1 MNNGNKKKMI
11 VLITGVV
18 VLALVLCIGAIC
30 WSVQHNAR
38 VKEARKACEVQVAQ
52 VTKANKSWNKLIK
65 NSLLVSF
72 AKEDSENGKLLNK
85 LMKLRIPETVVCN
98 ANSPEALGAQ
108 NAQAIAA
115 AQWYSDNAQRIRSI
129 TSIMIDKA
137 AGDESTQED
146 KKKEEES
153 QKQLQELTAP
163 VIRKAPRVQRRPRL
177 TIPNIPPDPV
187 ETAKKNAQRI
197 RSITSIM
204 IDKAAGDESTQ
215 EDKKK
220 EEESQKQLQELTAPV
235 IRKAPKVNRRPRLN
249 IPNIP
254 PDPVEKATRRAQE
267 EAAAKEANREAE
279 KKKKAAE
286 KNAAEK
292 RAAEKRAEELEQM
305 RKEIREAEK
314 KAEEDRKKK
323 EEEEKKKKEQQT
335 PPPVPSTPP
344 TPPAPPAG
352 SGSGSGTPGT
362 GNTGGTTGGSTTTP
376 QTQTPQTPA
385 SNPPAGS
392 GSGTGNTNGGNH

>member
-187 ETAKKNAQRI
+187 ETAKK
-197 RSITSIM
+197 
-204 IDKAAGDESTQ
+204 KAQ
-215 EDKKK
+215 ED
-220 EEESQKQLQELTAPV
+220 
-235 IRKAPKVNRRPRLN
+235 
-249 IPNIP
+249 
-254 PDPVEKATRRAQE
+254 
-267 EAAAKEANREAE
+267 AAAKEAIREAE
-279 KKKKAAE
+279 KKKAEAA
-286 KNAAEK
+286 KKAAEK
-292 RAAEKRAEELEQM
+292 RAAEKRKEELEQM

-314 KAEEDRKKK
+314 KAAEKKAEEEKKKK
-323 EEEEKKKKEQQT
+323 EEEEKKKKLET
-335 PPPVPSTPP
+335 PPPTPHTPP
-344 TPPAPPAG
+344 TPPAPPTPNPQVPTPGATG
-352 SGSGSGTPGT
+352 NSGGGGNTSGST
-362 GNTGGTTGGSTTTP
+362 TGGTVSGANGGGTGTTP
-376 QTQTPQTPA
+376 
-385 SNPPAGS
+385 PPAN
-392 GSGTGNTNGGNH
+392 GNENK

>member
-18 VLALVLCIGAIC
+18 VLALVICIGAIC
-30 WSVQHNAR
+30 WNAQHSAR

-108 NAQAIAA
+108 NAQAVAA

-153 QKQLQELTAP
+153 QKQLQKLTDP
-163 VIRKAPRVQRRPRL
+163 VIRKAPR
-177 TIPNIPPDPV
+177 
-187 ETAKKNAQRI
+187 
-197 RSITSIM
+197 
-204 IDKAAGDESTQ
+204 
-215 EDKKK
+215 
-220 EEESQKQLQELTAPV
+220 
-235 IRKAPKVNRRPRLN
+235 VNRRPRLN

-254 PDPVEKATRRAQE
+254 PDPVETAKRKAQE
-267 EAAAKEANREAE
+267 EAIKEAE
-279 KKKKAAE
+279 KKA
-286 KNAAEK
+286 
-292 RAAEKRAEELEQM
+292 
-305 RKEIREAEK
+305 AEK

-323 EEEEKKKKEQQT
+323 EEEEKKKQTT
-335 PPPVPSTPP
+335 PPTP
-344 TPPAPPAG
+344 TPPAPG
-352 SGSGSGTPGT
+352 SGGS
-362 GNTGGTTGGSTTTP
+362 TGGTQNPPVTPGDSTGGNVTTP
-376 QTQTPQTPA
+376 
-385 SNPPAGS
+385 PPATTG
-392 GSGTGNTNGGNH
+392 GTNAN

>member
-1 MNNGNKKKMI
+1 MLENISKVMNNGNKKKMI

-187 ETAKKNAQRI
+187 ETAKK
-197 RSITSIM
+197 
-204 IDKAAGDESTQ
+204 KAQ
-215 EDKKK
+215 ED
-220 EEESQKQLQELTAPV
+220 
-235 IRKAPKVNRRPRLN
+235 
-249 IPNIP
+249 
-254 PDPVEKATRRAQE
+254 
-267 EAAAKEANREAE
+267 AAAKEAIREAE
-279 KKKKAAE
+279 KKKAEAA
-286 KNAAEK
+286 KKAAEK
-292 RAAEKRAEELEQM
+292 RAAEKRKEELEQM

-314 KAEEDRKKK
+314 KAAEKKAEEEKKKK
-323 EEEEKKKKEQQT
+323 EEEEKKKKLET
-335 PPPVPSTPP
+335 PPPTRPTTP
-344 TPPAPPAG
+344 TPPA
-352 SGSGSGTPGT
+352 SGSGSTGT
-362 GNTGGTTGGSTTTP
+362 GNTP
-376 QTQTPQTPA
+376 PPA
-385 SNPPAGS
+385 SGS
-392 GSGTGNTNGGNH
+392 GSTSGGTGSGSTGTGNTPPPASGSGSTSSGSTSSGSTSGGSTSGGSN

>member
-1 MNNGNKKKMI
+1 MLENISKVMNNGNKKKMI

-187 ETAKKNAQRI
+187 ETAKK
-197 RSITSIM
+197 
-204 IDKAAGDESTQ
+204 KAQ
-215 EDKKK
+215 ED
-220 EEESQKQLQELTAPV
+220 
-235 IRKAPKVNRRPRLN
+235 
-249 IPNIP
+249 
-254 PDPVEKATRRAQE
+254 
-267 EAAAKEANREAE
+267 AAAKEAIREAE
-279 KKKKAAE
+279 KKKAEAA
-286 KNAAEK
+286 KKAAEK
-292 RAAEKRAEELEQM
+292 RAAEKRKEELEQM

-314 KAEEDRKKK
+314 KAAEKKAEEEKKKK
-323 EEEEKKKKEQQT
+323 EEEEKKKKLET
-335 PPPVPSTPP
+335 PPPTRPTTP
-344 TPPAPPAG
+344 TPPASGTGSTGTGNTPPPA
-352 SGSGSGTPGT
+352 SGSGSTSGGT
-362 GNTGGTTGGSTTTP
+362 GSGSTGIGNTPPPASGSGSTSGGSTSGGSTSGGSTSGG
-376 QTQTPQTPA
+376 
-385 SNPPAGS
+385 SN
-392 GSGTGNTNGGNH
+392 

>member
-187 ETAKKNAQRI
+187 ETAKK
-197 RSITSIM
+197 
-204 IDKAAGDESTQ
+204 KAQ
-215 EDKKK
+215 ED
-220 EEESQKQLQELTAPV
+220 
-235 IRKAPKVNRRPRLN
+235 
-249 IPNIP
+249 
-254 PDPVEKATRRAQE
+254 
-267 EAAAKEANREAE
+267 AAAKEAIREAE
-279 KKKKAAE
+279 KKKAEAA
-286 KNAAEK
+286 KKAAEK
-292 RAAEKRAEELEQM
+292 RAAEKRKEELEQM

-314 KAEEDRKKK
+314 KAAEKKEEEEKKKK
-323 EEEEKKKKEQQT
+323 EEEEKKKKQET
-335 PPPVPSTPP
+335 PPPTPHTPP
-344 TPPAPPAG
+344 TPPAPPTPNPQVPTPGATG
-352 SGSGSGTPGT
+352 NSGGGGNTSGST
-362 GNTGGTTGGSTTTP
+362 TGGTVSGANGGGTGTTP
-376 QTQTPQTPA
+376 
-385 SNPPAGS
+385 PPAN
-392 GSGTGNTNGGNH
+392 GNENK

>member
-11 VLITGVV
+11 VLITGFV

-38 VKEARKACEVQVAQ
+38 VKEARKTCEVQVAQ

-108 NAQAIAA
+108 NAQAVAA

-153 QKQLQELTAP
+153 QKQLQKLTDSI
-163 VIRKAPRVQRRPRL
+163 IRKAPRVQRRPRL

-187 ETAKKNAQRI
+187 ETAKK
-197 RSITSIM
+197 
-204 IDKAAGDESTQ
+204 K
-215 EDKKK
+215 
-220 EEESQKQLQELTAPV
+220 
-235 IRKAPKVNRRPRLN
+235 
-249 IPNIP
+249 
-254 PDPVEKATRRAQE
+254 AQE
-267 EAAAKEANREAE
+267 EDAAKEAIREAE
-279 KKKKAAE
+279 KKKAAAE
-286 KNAAEK
+286 KNP
-292 RAAEKRAEELEQM
+292 AEKRAEELEQT

-314 KAEEDRKKK
+314 KAAEKRAEEDRKKK
-323 EEEEKKKKEQQT
+323 EEEEKKKKQQN
-335 PPPVPSTPP
+335 PP
-344 TPPAPPAG
+344 TTDPPK
-352 SGSGSGTPGT
+352 
-362 GNTGGTTGGSTTTP
+362 
-376 QTQTPQTPA
+376 
-385 SNPPAGS
+385 
-392 GSGTGNTNGGNH
+392 

>member
-1 MNNGNKKKMI
+1 MLENISKVMNNGNKKKMI

-18 VLALVLCIGAIC
+18 VLALVLCIGAIY

-153 QKQLQELTAP
+153 QKQLQKLTAP

-187 ETAKKNAQRI
+187 ETAKK
-197 RSITSIM
+197 
-204 IDKAAGDESTQ
+204 KAQ
-215 EDKKK
+215 ED
-220 EEESQKQLQELTAPV
+220 
-235 IRKAPKVNRRPRLN
+235 
-249 IPNIP
+249 
-254 PDPVEKATRRAQE
+254 
-267 EAAAKEANREAE
+267 AAAKEAIREAE

-286 KNAAEK
+286 KKAAEK
-292 RAAEKRAEELEQM
+292 RAAEL
-305 RKEIREAEK
+305 
-314 KAEEDRKKK
+314 
-323 EEEEKKKKEQQT
+323 
-335 PPPVPSTPP
+335 
-344 TPPAPPAG
+344 
-352 SGSGSGTPGT
+352 
-362 GNTGGTTGGSTTTP
+362 
-376 QTQTPQTPA
+376 
-385 SNPPAGS
+385 
-392 GSGTGNTNGGNH
+392 

>member
-18 VLALVLCIGAIC
+18 VLALVLCIGAIY

-153 QKQLQELTAP
+153 QKQLQKLTAP

-187 ETAKKNAQRI
+187 ETAKKKSSRRCCCK
-197 RSITSIM
+197 RS
-204 IDKAAGDESTQ
+204 
-215 EDKKK
+215 
-220 EEESQKQLQELTAPV
+220 
-235 IRKAPKVNRRPRLN
+235 N
-249 IPNIP
+249 
-254 PDPVEKATRRAQE
+254 
-267 EAAAKEANREAE
+267 
-279 KKKKAAE
+279 
-286 KNAAEK
+286 
-292 RAAEKRAEELEQM
+292 
-305 RKEIREAEK
+305 
-314 KAEEDRKKK
+314 
-323 EEEEKKKKEQQT
+323 
-335 PPPVPSTPP
+335 
-344 TPPAPPAG
+344 
-352 SGSGSGTPGT
+352 
-362 GNTGGTTGGSTTTP
+362 
-376 QTQTPQTPA
+376 
-385 SNPPAGS
+385 
-392 GSGTGNTNGGNH
+392 

>member
-1 MNNGNKKKMI
+1 MLENISKVMNNGNKKKMI

-30 WSVQHNAR
+30 WNVQHSAR

-187 ETAKKNAQRI
+187 ETAKK
-197 RSITSIM
+197 
-204 IDKAAGDESTQ
+204 KAQ
-215 EDKKK
+215 ED
-220 EEESQKQLQELTAPV
+220 
-235 IRKAPKVNRRPRLN
+235 
-249 IPNIP
+249 
-254 PDPVEKATRRAQE
+254 
-267 EAAAKEANREAE
+267 AAAKEAIREAE
-279 KKKKAAE
+279 KKKAEAA
-286 KNAAEK
+286 KKAAEK
-292 RAAEKRAEELEQM
+292 RAAEKRKEELEQM

-314 KAEEDRKKK
+314 KAAEKKAEEEKKKK
-323 EEEEKKKKEQQT
+323 EEEEKKKKLET
-335 PPPVPSTPP
+335 PPPTRPTTP
-344 TPPAPPAG
+344 TPPASGTGSTGTGNTPPPA
-352 SGSGSGTPGT
+352 SGSGSTSGGTGSGSTGT
-362 GNTGGTTGGSTTTP
+362 GNTP
-376 QTQTPQTPA
+376 PPA
-385 SNPPAGS
+385 SGS
-392 GSGTGNTNGGNH
+392 GSTGSGSTSGGSN

>member
-1 MNNGNKKKMI
+1 MLENISKVMNNGNKKKMI

-187 ETAKKNAQRI
+187 ETAKK
-197 RSITSIM
+197 
-204 IDKAAGDESTQ
+204 KAQ
-215 EDKKK
+215 ED
-220 EEESQKQLQELTAPV
+220 
-235 IRKAPKVNRRPRLN
+235 
-249 IPNIP
+249 
-254 PDPVEKATRRAQE
+254 
-267 EAAAKEANREAE
+267 AAAKEAIREAE
-279 KKKKAAE
+279 KKKAEAE
-286 KNAAEK
+286 KKAAEK
-292 RAAEKRAEELEQM
+292 RAAEKRKEELEQM

-314 KAEEDRKKK
+314 KAAEKKAEEEKKKK
-323 EEEEKKKKEQQT
+323 EEEEKKKKQET
-335 PPPVPSTPP
+335 PPPTPHTPP
-344 TPPAPPAG
+344 TPPAPPTPNPQVPTPGATG
-352 SGSGSGTPGT
+352 NSGGGGNTSGST
-362 GNTGGTTGGSTTTP
+362 TGGTVSGANGGGTGTTP
-376 QTQTPQTPA
+376 
-385 SNPPAGS
+385 PPAN
-392 GSGTGNTNGGNH
+392 GNENK

>member
-30 WSVQHNAR
+30 WNVQHSAR

-163 VIRKAPRVQRRPRL
+163 VIRKAP
-177 TIPNIPPDPV
+177 
-187 ETAKKNAQRI
+187 
-197 RSITSIM
+197 
-204 IDKAAGDESTQ
+204 
-215 EDKKK
+215 
-220 EEESQKQLQELTAPV
+220 
-235 IRKAPKVNRRPRLN
+235 KVNRRPRLN

-314 KAEEDRKKK
+314 KAAEKKAEEDRKKK

-344 TPPAPPAG
+344 TPPTPPAG

-376 QTQTPQTPA
+376 QPQTPQTPA

-392 GSGTGNTNGGNH
+392 GGGTGNTNGGNH

>member
-1 MNNGNKKKMI
+1 MLENISKVMNNGNKKKMI

-18 VLALVLCIGAIC
+18 VLALVLCIGAIY

-153 QKQLQELTAP
+153 QKQLQKLTAP

-187 ETAKKNAQRI
+187 ETAKK
-197 RSITSIM
+197 
-204 IDKAAGDESTQ
+204 KAQ
-215 EDKKK
+215 ED
-220 EEESQKQLQELTAPV
+220 
-235 IRKAPKVNRRPRLN
+235 
-249 IPNIP
+249 
-254 PDPVEKATRRAQE
+254 
-267 EAAAKEANREAE
+267 AAAKEAIREAE

-286 KNAAEK
+286 KKAAEK
-292 RAAEKRAEELEQM
+292 RAAELEKM
-305 RKEIREAEK
+305 RKEIREQLKKEEEKRAAEK
-314 KAEEDRKKK
+314 KAEEEKKRK
-323 EEEEKKKKEQQT
+323 EEEEKKKKQEV
-335 PPPVPSTPP
+335 PPPTPHTTP
-344 TPPAPPAG
+344 TPPAPPAGG

-362 GNTGGTTGGSTTTP
+362 VNTGGATGGSTTTP
-376 QTQTPQTPA
+376 QPSTPQTPA
-385 SNPPAGS
+385 LNPPAGN
-392 GSGTGNTNGGNH
+392 GGGTGNTNNGGNH

>member
-1 MNNGNKKKMI
+1 MLENISKVMNNGNKKKMI

-38 VKEARKACEVQVAQ
+38 VKEARKACEVQVVQ

-187 ETAKKNAQRI
+187 ETAKK
-197 RSITSIM
+197 
-204 IDKAAGDESTQ
+204 KAQ
-215 EDKKK
+215 ED
-220 EEESQKQLQELTAPV
+220 
-235 IRKAPKVNRRPRLN
+235 
-249 IPNIP
+249 
-254 PDPVEKATRRAQE
+254 
-267 EAAAKEANREAE
+267 AAAKEAIREAE
-279 KKKKAAE
+279 KKKAEAA
-286 KNAAEK
+286 KKAAEK
-292 RAAEKRAEELEQM
+292 RAAEKRKEELEQM

-314 KAEEDRKKK
+314 KAEEEKKKK

-335 PPPVPSTPP
+335 PPPVPSTPQ
-344 TPPAPPAG
+344 TPSAPSAG
-352 SGSGSGTPGT
+352 GSGSGTPGT
-362 GNTGGTTGGSTTTP
+362 GNTGSTTGGSTTS
-376 QTQTPQTPA
+376 Q
-385 SNPPAGS
+385 
-392 GSGTGNTNGGNH
+392 SGTGSQSGNQNGTGTTTSTGNSGSTGNGNQNGGGANGAH

>member
-18 VLALVLCIGAIC
+18 VLALVICIGAIC
-30 WSVQHNAR
+30 WNAQHSAR

-108 NAQAIAA
+108 NAQAVAA

-153 QKQLQELTAP
+153 QKQLQKLTDP
-163 VIRKAPRVQRRPRL
+163 VIRKAPR
-177 TIPNIPPDPV
+177 
-187 ETAKKNAQRI
+187 
-197 RSITSIM
+197 
-204 IDKAAGDESTQ
+204 
-215 EDKKK
+215 
-220 EEESQKQLQELTAPV
+220 
-235 IRKAPKVNRRPRLN
+235 VNRRPRLN

-254 PDPVEKATRRAQE
+254 PDPVETAKRKAQE
-267 EAAAKEANREAE
+267 EAIKEAEKKEAE
-279 KKKKAAE
+279 KKKE
-286 KNAAEK
+286 
-292 RAAEKRAEELEQM
+292 EELRKQIEKELREQLK
-305 RKEIREAEK
+305 KEQEEKKAAEK

-323 EEEEKKKKEQQT
+323 EEEEKKKQT
-335 PPPVPSTPP
+335 TPP
-344 TPPAPPAG
+344 TPPPA
-352 SGSGSGTPGT
+352 T
-362 GNTGGTTGGSTTTP
+362 TGGTN
-376 QTQTPQTPA
+376 A
-385 SNPPAGS
+385 N
-392 GSGTGNTNGGNH
+392 

>member
-115 AQWYSDNAQRIRSI
+115 QWYSDNAQRIRSI

-187 ETAKKNAQRI
+187 ETAKK
-197 RSITSIM
+197 
-204 IDKAAGDESTQ
+204 KAQ
-215 EDKKK
+215 ED
-220 EEESQKQLQELTAPV
+220 
-235 IRKAPKVNRRPRLN
+235 
-249 IPNIP
+249 
-254 PDPVEKATRRAQE
+254 
-267 EAAAKEANREAE
+267 AAAKEAIREAE
-279 KKKKAAE
+279 KKKAEAA
-286 KNAAEK
+286 KKAAEK
-292 RAAEKRAEELEQM
+292 RAAEKRKEELEQM

-314 KAEEDRKKK
+314 KAAEKKAEEEKKKK
-323 EEEEKKKKEQQT
+323 EEEEKKKKLET
-335 PPPVPSTPP
+335 PPPTRPTTP
-344 TPPAPPAG
+344 TPPA
-352 SGSGSGTPGT
+352 SGSGSTGT
-362 GNTGGTTGGSTTTP
+362 GNTPPPASGSGSTSGGSTSGG
-376 QTQTPQTPA
+376 
-385 SNPPAGS
+385 SN
-392 GSGTGNTNGGNH
+392 

>member
-1 MNNGNKKKMI
+1 MLENISKVMNNGNKKKMI

-18 VLALVLCIGAIC
+18 VLALVLCIGALC

-187 ETAKKNAQRI
+187 ETAKK
-197 RSITSIM
+197 
-204 IDKAAGDESTQ
+204 KAQ
-215 EDKKK
+215 ED
-220 EEESQKQLQELTAPV
+220 
-235 IRKAPKVNRRPRLN
+235 
-249 IPNIP
+249 
-254 PDPVEKATRRAQE
+254 
-267 EAAAKEANREAE
+267 AAAKEAIREAE
-279 KKKKAAE
+279 KKKAEAA
-286 KNAAEK
+286 KKAAEK
-292 RAAEKRAEELEQM
+292 RAAEKRKEELEQM

-314 KAEEDRKKK
+314 KAAEKKAEEEKKKK
-323 EEEEKKKKEQQT
+323 EEEEKKKKLET
-335 PPPVPSTPP
+335 PPPTRPTTP
-344 TPPAPPAG
+344 TPPASGTGSTGTGNTPPPA
-352 SGSGSGTPGT
+352 SGSGSTSGGTGSGSTGT
-362 GNTGGTTGGSTTTP
+362 GNTP
-376 QTQTPQTPA
+376 PPA
-385 SNPPAGS
+385 SGS
-392 GSGTGNTNGGNH
+392 GSTGSGSTSGGSN

>member
-18 VLALVLCIGAIC
+18 VLALVLCIGALC

-163 VIRKAPRVQRRPRL
+163 VIRKAP
-177 TIPNIPPDPV
+177 
-187 ETAKKNAQRI
+187 
-197 RSITSIM
+197 
-204 IDKAAGDESTQ
+204 
-215 EDKKK
+215 
-220 EEESQKQLQELTAPV
+220 
-235 IRKAPKVNRRPRLN
+235 KVNRRPRLN

-314 KAEEDRKKK
+314 KAAEKKAEEEKKKK
-323 EEEEKKKKEQQT
+323 EEEEKKKKLET
-335 PPPVPSTPP
+335 PPPTRPTTP
-344 TPPAPPAG
+344 TPPASGTGSTGTGNTPPPA
-352 SGSGSGTPGT
+352 SGSGST
-362 GNTGGTTGGSTTTP
+362 
-376 QTQTPQTPA
+376 
-385 SNPPAGS
+385 GS
-392 GSGTGNTNGGNH
+392 GSTSGGSN

>member
-1 MNNGNKKKMI
+1 MLENISKVMNNGNKKKMI

-18 VLALVLCIGAIC
+18 VLALVFCIGALC

-153 QKQLQELTAP
+153 QKQLQELTDSI
-163 VIRKAPRVQRRPRL
+163 IRKAPRVQRRPRL

-187 ETAKKNAQRI
+187 E
-197 RSITSIM
+197 
-204 IDKAAGDESTQ
+204 
-215 EDKKK
+215 
-220 EEESQKQLQELTAPV
+220 
-235 IRKAPKVNRRPRLN
+235 
-249 IPNIP
+249 
-254 PDPVEKATRRAQE
+254 KATRKAQE
-267 EAAAKEANREAE
+267 DAAAKEAIREAE
-279 KKKKAAE
+279 KKK
-286 KNAAEK
+286 NAAEK
-292 RAAEKRAEELEQM
+292 KAADKKAEELEQM
-305 RKEIREAEK
+305 RKEIREAER
-314 KAEEDRKKK
+314 KAAEKE
-323 EEEEKKKKEQQT
+323 EEEEKKKQQQQN
-335 PPPVPSTPP
+335 
-344 TPPAPPAG
+344 PPAPPTPNPQAP
-352 SGSGSGTPGT
+352 TPGAET
-362 GNTGGTTGGSTTTP
+362 GNPGGTTP
-376 QTQTPQTPA
+376 PP
-385 SNPPAGS
+385 SNPG
-392 GSGTGNTNGGNH
+392 GGTNGGNNVNTPPPTNDGGNK

>member
-187 ETAKKNAQRI
+187 ETAKK
-197 RSITSIM
+197 
-204 IDKAAGDESTQ
+204 KAQ
-215 EDKKK
+215 ED
-220 EEESQKQLQELTAPV
+220 
-235 IRKAPKVNRRPRLN
+235 
-249 IPNIP
+249 
-254 PDPVEKATRRAQE
+254 
-267 EAAAKEANREAE
+267 AAAKEAIREAE
-279 KKKKAAE
+279 KKKAEAA
-286 KNAAEK
+286 KKAAEK
-292 RAAEKRAEELEQM
+292 RAAEKRKEELEQM
-305 RKEIREAEK
+305 RKEIREAEKKAAEKKAEEEKKAAEKKAAEK

-323 EEEEKKKKEQQT
+323 EEEEKKKQQQQT
-335 PPPVPSTPP
+335 PPNPP
-344 TPPAPPAG
+344 TTNPP
-352 SGSGSGTPGT
+352 
-362 GNTGGTTGGSTTTP
+362 TTTP
-376 QTQTPQTPA
+376 GAETGNPSGTTPPP
-385 SNPPAGS
+385 SNPG
-392 GSGTGNTNGGNH
+392 GGTNGGNKVNTPPPTNVSGNK

>member
-1 MNNGNKKKMI
+1 MLENISKVMNNGNKKKMI
-11 VLITGVV
+11 VLITGFV
-18 VLALVLCIGAIC
+18 VLALVLCIGALC

-108 NAQAIAA
+108 NAQAVAA

-153 QKQLQELTAP
+153 QKQLQKLTDSI
-163 VIRKAPRVQRRPRL
+163 IRKAPRVQRRPRL

-187 ETAKKNAQRI
+187 ETAKK
-197 RSITSIM
+197 
-204 IDKAAGDESTQ
+204 K
-215 EDKKK
+215 
-220 EEESQKQLQELTAPV
+220 
-235 IRKAPKVNRRPRLN
+235 
-249 IPNIP
+249 
-254 PDPVEKATRRAQE
+254 AQE
-267 EAAAKEANREAE
+267 EYAAKEAIREAE
-279 KKKKAAE
+279 KKKAAAE
-286 KNAAEK
+286 KNPAEK
-292 RAAEKRAEELEQM
+292 NPAEKRAEELEQM

-323 EEEEKKKKEQQT
+323 EEEEEEKKQPQNPNPQVPTPEAATGNPDGTT
-335 PPPVPSTPP
+335 PPPTNDK
-344 TPPAPPAG
+344 
-352 SGSGSGTPGT
+352 
-362 GNTGGTTGGSTTTP
+362 GNK
-376 QTQTPQTPA
+376 
-385 SNPPAGS
+385 
-392 GSGTGNTNGGNH
+392 

>member
-1 MNNGNKKKMI
+1 MLENISKVMNNGNKKKMI

-18 VLALVLCIGAIC
+18 VLALVLCIGAIY

-153 QKQLQELTAP
+153 QKQLQKLTAP

-187 ETAKKNAQRI
+187 ETAKK
-197 RSITSIM
+197 
-204 IDKAAGDESTQ
+204 KAQ
-215 EDKKK
+215 ED
-220 EEESQKQLQELTAPV
+220 
-235 IRKAPKVNRRPRLN
+235 
-249 IPNIP
+249 
-254 PDPVEKATRRAQE
+254 
-267 EAAAKEANREAE
+267 AAAKEAIREAE
-279 KKKKAAE
+279 KKKAEAA
-286 KNAAEK
+286 KKAAEK
-292 RAAEKRAEELEQM
+292 RAAEKRKEELEQM

-314 KAEEDRKKK
+314 KAAEKKAEEEKKKK
-323 EEEEKKKKEQQT
+323 EEEEKKKKLET
-335 PPPVPSTPP
+335 PPPTRPTTP
-344 TPPAPPAG
+344 TPPASGTGSTGTGNTPPPA
-352 SGSGSGTPGT
+352 SGSGSTSGGTGSGSTGT
-362 GNTGGTTGGSTTTP
+362 GNTP
-376 QTQTPQTPA
+376 PPA
-385 SNPPAGS
+385 SGS
-392 GSGTGNTNGGNH
+392 GSTGSGSTSGGSN

>member
-18 VLALVLCIGAIC
+18 VLALVLCIGAIY

-153 QKQLQELTAP
+153 QKQLQKLTAP

-187 ETAKKNAQRI
+187 ETAKK
-197 RSITSIM
+197 
-204 IDKAAGDESTQ
+204 KAQ
-215 EDKKK
+215 ED
-220 EEESQKQLQELTAPV
+220 
-235 IRKAPKVNRRPRLN
+235 
-249 IPNIP
+249 
-254 PDPVEKATRRAQE
+254 
-267 EAAAKEANREAE
+267 AAAKEAIREAE

-286 KNAAEK
+286 KKAAEK
-292 RAAEKRAEELEQM
+292 RAAELEKM
-305 RKEIREAEK
+305 RKEIREQLKKEEEKRAAEK
-314 KAEEDRKKK
+314 KAEEEKRKK
-323 EEEEKKKKEQQT
+323 EEEEKKKKQEV
-335 PPPVPSTPP
+335 PPPTPHTTP
-344 TPPAPPAG
+344 TPPAPPAD
-352 SGSGSGTPGT
+352 GSGSGTSGT
-362 GNTGGTTGGSTTTP
+362 GNTGSTTGGSTTS
-376 QTQTPQTPA
+376 Q
-385 SNPPAGS
+385 
-392 GSGTGNTNGGNH
+392 SGTGSQSGNQNGTGTTTSTGNSGSTGNGNQNGGGANGAH

>member
-1 MNNGNKKKMI
+1 MLENISKVMNNGNKKKMI

-18 VLALVLCIGAIC
+18 VLALVLCIGALC

-187 ETAKKNAQRI
+187 ETAKK
-197 RSITSIM
+197 
-204 IDKAAGDESTQ
+204 KAQ
-215 EDKKK
+215 ED
-220 EEESQKQLQELTAPV
+220 
-235 IRKAPKVNRRPRLN
+235 
-249 IPNIP
+249 
-254 PDPVEKATRRAQE
+254 
-267 EAAAKEANREAE
+267 AAAKEAIREAE
-279 KKKKAAE
+279 KKKAEAA
-286 KNAAEK
+286 KKAAEK
-292 RAAEKRAEELEQM
+292 RAAEK
-305 RKEIREAEK
+305 
-314 KAEEDRKKK
+314 KAEEEKKKK

-335 PPPVPSTPP
+335 PPPVPSTPQ
-344 TPPAPPAG
+344 TPSAPSAGG

-362 GNTGGTTGGSTTTP
+362 VNTGGATGGSTTTP
-376 QTQTPQTPA
+376 QPSTPQTPA
-385 SNPPAGS
+385 LNPPAGN
-392 GSGTGNTNGGNH
+392 GGGTGNTNNGGNH

>member
-187 ETAKKNAQRI
+187 ETAKK
-197 RSITSIM
+197 
-204 IDKAAGDESTQ
+204 KAQ
-215 EDKKK
+215 ED
-220 EEESQKQLQELTAPV
+220 
-235 IRKAPKVNRRPRLN
+235 
-249 IPNIP
+249 
-254 PDPVEKATRRAQE
+254 
-267 EAAAKEANREAE
+267 AAAKEAIREAE
-279 KKKKAAE
+279 KKKAEAA
-286 KNAAEK
+286 KKAAEK
-292 RAAEKRAEELEQM
+292 RAAEKRKEELEQM

-314 KAEEDRKKK
+314 KAAEKKAEEEKKKK
-323 EEEEKKKKEQQT
+323 EEEEKKKKQET
-335 PPPVPSTPP
+335 PPPTPHTTP
-344 TPPAPPAG
+344 TPPAPPTPNPQVPTPGATG
-352 SGSGSGTPGT
+352 NSGGGGNTSGST
-362 GNTGGTTGGSTTTP
+362 TGGTVSGANGGGTGTTP
-376 QTQTPQTPA
+376 
-385 SNPPAGS
+385 PPAN
-392 GSGTGNTNGGNH
+392 GNENK

>member
-1 MNNGNKKKMI
+1 MLENISKVMNNGNKKKMI

-153 QKQLQELTAP
+153 QKQLQKLTAP

-187 ETAKKNAQRI
+187 ETAKK
-197 RSITSIM
+197 
-204 IDKAAGDESTQ
+204 KAQ
-215 EDKKK
+215 ED
-220 EEESQKQLQELTAPV
+220 
-235 IRKAPKVNRRPRLN
+235 
-249 IPNIP
+249 
-254 PDPVEKATRRAQE
+254 
-267 EAAAKEANREAE
+267 AAAKEAIREAE
-279 KKKKAAE
+279 KKKK
-286 KNAAEK
+286 AAEK
-292 RAAEKRAEELEQM
+292 RAAEKRAEELEKM

-314 KAEEDRKKK
+314 KAAEKKA
-323 EEEEKKKKEQQT
+323 EEEKKKKEEEE
-335 PPPVPSTPP
+335 
-344 TPPAPPAG
+344 
-352 SGSGSGTPGT
+352 
-362 GNTGGTTGGSTTTP
+362 
-376 QTQTPQTPA
+376 
-385 SNPPAGS
+385 
-392 GSGTGNTNGGNH
+392 

>member
-1 MNNGNKKKMI
+1 MLENISKVMNNGNKKKMI

-18 VLALVLCIGAIC
+18 VLALVLCIGAIF

-153 QKQLQELTAP
+153 QKQLQKLTAP

-187 ETAKKNAQRI
+187 ETAKK
-197 RSITSIM
+197 
-204 IDKAAGDESTQ
+204 KAQ
-215 EDKKK
+215 ED
-220 EEESQKQLQELTAPV
+220 
-235 IRKAPKVNRRPRLN
+235 
-249 IPNIP
+249 
-254 PDPVEKATRRAQE
+254 
-267 EAAAKEANREAE
+267 AAAKEAIREAE
-279 KKKKAAE
+279 KKKAEAA
-286 KNAAEK
+286 KKAAEK
-292 RAAEKRAEELEQM
+292 RAAEKRKEELEQM
-305 RKEIREAEK
+305 RKEIREAEKKAAEKKAEEEKKAAEK

-323 EEEEKKKKEQQT
+323 EEEEKKKQQQQT
-335 PPPVPSTPP
+335 PPNPP
-344 TPPAPPAG
+344 TTNPP
-352 SGSGSGTPGT
+352 
-362 GNTGGTTGGSTTTP
+362 TTTP
-376 QTQTPQTPA
+376 GAETGNPSGTTPPP
-385 SNPPAGS
+385 SNPG
-392 GSGTGNTNGGNH
+392 GGTNGGNKVNTPPPTNVSGNK

>member
-187 ETAKKNAQRI
+187 ETAKK
-197 RSITSIM
+197 
-204 IDKAAGDESTQ
+204 KAQ
-215 EDKKK
+215 ED
-220 EEESQKQLQELTAPV
+220 
-235 IRKAPKVNRRPRLN
+235 
-249 IPNIP
+249 
-254 PDPVEKATRRAQE
+254 
-267 EAAAKEANREAE
+267 AAAKEAIREAE
-279 KKKKAAE
+279 KKKAEAA
-286 KNAAEK
+286 KKAAEK
-292 RAAEKRAEELEQM
+292 RAAEKRKEELEQM

-314 KAEEDRKKK
+314 KAAEKKAEEEKKKK
-323 EEEEKKKKEQQT
+323 EEEEKKKKLET
-335 PPPVPSTPP
+335 PPPTRPTTP
-344 TPPAPPAG
+344 TPPA
-352 SGSGSGTPGT
+352 SGSGSTGT
-362 GNTGGTTGGSTTTP
+362 GNTPPPASGSGSTSSGSTSGGSTSGG
-376 QTQTPQTPA
+376 
-385 SNPPAGS
+385 SN
-392 GSGTGNTNGGNH
+392 

>member
-153 QKQLQELTAP
+153 QKQLQKLTAP

-187 ETAKKNAQRI
+187 ETAKK
-197 RSITSIM
+197 
-204 IDKAAGDESTQ
+204 KAQ
-215 EDKKK
+215 ED
-220 EEESQKQLQELTAPV
+220 
-235 IRKAPKVNRRPRLN
+235 
-249 IPNIP
+249 
-254 PDPVEKATRRAQE
+254 
-267 EAAAKEANREAE
+267 AAAKEAIREAE
-279 KKKKAAE
+279 KKKAEAA
-286 KNAAEK
+286 KKAAEK
-292 RAAEKRAEELEQM
+292 RAAELEKM
-305 RKEIREAEK
+305 RKEIREQLKKEEEKRAAEKKAEEEKKAAEK

-323 EEEEKKKKEQQT
+323 EEEEKKKQQQQT
-335 PPPVPSTPP
+335 PPNPP
-344 TPPAPPAG
+344 TTNPP
-352 SGSGSGTPGT
+352 
-362 GNTGGTTGGSTTTP
+362 TTTP
-376 QTQTPQTPA
+376 GAETGNPSGTTPPP
-385 SNPPAGS
+385 SNPG
-392 GSGTGNTNGGNH
+392 GGTNGGNKVNTPPPTNVSGNK

>member
-1 MNNGNKKKMI
+1 MLENISKVMNNGNKKKMI
-11 VLITGVV
+11 VLITGFV
-18 VLALVLCIGAIC
+18 VLALVLCIGALC
-30 WSVQHNAR
+30 WSVKHNAR

-108 NAQAIAA
+108 NAQAVAA

-153 QKQLQELTAP
+153 QKQLQKLTDSI
-163 VIRKAPRVQRRPRL
+163 IRKAPRVQRRPRL

-187 ETAKKNAQRI
+187 ETAKK
-197 RSITSIM
+197 
-204 IDKAAGDESTQ
+204 K
-215 EDKKK
+215 
-220 EEESQKQLQELTAPV
+220 
-235 IRKAPKVNRRPRLN
+235 
-249 IPNIP
+249 
-254 PDPVEKATRRAQE
+254 AQE
-267 EAAAKEANREAE
+267 EDAAKEAIREAE
-279 KKKKAAE
+279 KKKAAAE
-286 KNAAEK
+286 KNP
-292 RAAEKRAEELEQM
+292 AEKRAEELEQT

-323 EEEEKKKKEQQT
+323 EEEEEEKKKQQPQNPNPQVPTPEAATGNPDGTT
-335 PPPVPSTPP
+335 PPPTNDK
-344 TPPAPPAG
+344 
-352 SGSGSGTPGT
+352 
-362 GNTGGTTGGSTTTP
+362 GNK
-376 QTQTPQTPA
+376 
-385 SNPPAGS
+385 
-392 GSGTGNTNGGNH
+392 

>member
-1 MNNGNKKKMI
+1 MLENISKVMNNGNKKKMI

-18 VLALVLCIGAIC
+18 VLALVFCIGALC

-38 VKEARKACEVQVAQ
+38 VKEARKTCEVQVAQ

-137 AGDESTQED
+137 AGDEPTQED

-153 QKQLQELTAP
+153 QKQLQKLTDP
-163 VIRKAPRVQRRPRL
+163 VIRKAPR
-177 TIPNIPPDPV
+177 
-187 ETAKKNAQRI
+187 
-197 RSITSIM
+197 
-204 IDKAAGDESTQ
+204 
-215 EDKKK
+215 
-220 EEESQKQLQELTAPV
+220 
-235 IRKAPKVNRRPRLN
+235 VNRRPRLN

-254 PDPVEKATRRAQE
+254 PDPVETAKRKAQE
-267 EAAAKEANREAE
+267 EAIKEAEKKEAEKKEAE
-279 KKKKAAE
+279 KKKE
-286 KNAAEK
+286 
-292 RAAEKRAEELEQM
+292 EELRKQIEKELREQLK
-305 RKEIREAEK
+305 KEQEEKKAAEK

-323 EEEEKKKKEQQT
+323 EEEEKKKQTT
-335 PPPVPSTPP
+335 PPTP
-344 TPPAPPAG
+344 TPPAPG
-352 SGSGSGTPGT
+352 SGGS
-362 GNTGGTTGGSTTTP
+362 TGGTQNPPVTPGDSTGGNVTTP
-376 QTQTPQTPA
+376 
-385 SNPPAGS
+385 PPATTG
-392 GSGTGNTNGGNH
+392 GTNAN

>member
-1 MNNGNKKKMI
+1 MLENISKVMNNGNKKKMI

-187 ETAKKNAQRI
+187 ETAKK
-197 RSITSIM
+197 
-204 IDKAAGDESTQ
+204 KAQ
-215 EDKKK
+215 ED
-220 EEESQKQLQELTAPV
+220 
-235 IRKAPKVNRRPRLN
+235 
-249 IPNIP
+249 
-254 PDPVEKATRRAQE
+254 
-267 EAAAKEANREAE
+267 AAAKEAIREAE
-279 KKKKAAE
+279 KKKAEAA
-286 KNAAEK
+286 KKAAEK
-292 RAAEKRAEELEQM
+292 RAAEKRKEELEQM

-314 KAEEDRKKK
+314 KAAEKKAEEEKKKK
-323 EEEEKKKKEQQT
+323 EEEEKKKKLET
-335 PPPVPSTPP
+335 PPPTPHTPP
-344 TPPAPPAG
+344 TPPAPPTPNPQVPTPGATG
-352 SGSGSGTPGT
+352 NSGGGGNTSGST
-362 GNTGGTTGGSTTTP
+362 TGGTVSGANGGGTGTTP
-376 QTQTPQTPA
+376 
-385 SNPPAGS
+385 PPAN
-392 GSGTGNTNGGNH
+392 GNENK

>member
-1 MNNGNKKKMI
+1 MLENISKVMNNGNKKKMI

-18 VLALVLCIGAIC
+18 VLALVLCIGTIC

-52 VTKANKSWNKLIK
+52 VAKANKSWNKLIK

-187 ETAKKNAQRI
+187 ETAKK
-197 RSITSIM
+197 
-204 IDKAAGDESTQ
+204 KAQ
-215 EDKKK
+215 ED
-220 EEESQKQLQELTAPV
+220 
-235 IRKAPKVNRRPRLN
+235 
-249 IPNIP
+249 
-254 PDPVEKATRRAQE
+254 
-267 EAAAKEANREAE
+267 AAAKEAIREAE
-279 KKKKAAE
+279 KKKAEAA
-286 KNAAEK
+286 KKAAEK
-292 RAAEKRAEELEQM
+292 RAAEKRKEELEQM

-314 KAEEDRKKK
+314 KAAEKKAEEEKKKK
-323 EEEEKKKKEQQT
+323 EEEEKKKKQET
-335 PPPVPSTPP
+335 PPPTPHTPP
-344 TPPAPPAG
+344 TPPAPPTPNPQVPTPGATG
-352 SGSGSGTPGT
+352 NSGGGGNTSGST
-362 GNTGGTTGGSTTTP
+362 TGGTVSGANGGGTGTTP
-376 QTQTPQTPA
+376 
-385 SNPPAGS
+385 PPAN
-392 GSGTGNTNGGNH
+392 GNENK

>member
-1 MNNGNKKKMI
+1 MLENISKVMNNGNKKKMI

-18 VLALVLCIGAIC
+18 VLALVICIGAIC
-30 WSVQHNAR
+30 WNAQHSAR

-108 NAQAIAA
+108 NAQAVAA

-153 QKQLQELTAP
+153 QKQLQKLTDP
-163 VIRKAPRVQRRPRL
+163 VIRKAPR
-177 TIPNIPPDPV
+177 
-187 ETAKKNAQRI
+187 
-197 RSITSIM
+197 
-204 IDKAAGDESTQ
+204 
-215 EDKKK
+215 
-220 EEESQKQLQELTAPV
+220 
-235 IRKAPKVNRRPRLN
+235 VNRRPRLN

-254 PDPVEKATRRAQE
+254 PDPVETAKRKAQE
-267 EAAAKEANREAE
+267 EAIKQAEKKEAE
-279 KKKKAAE
+279 KKKE
-286 KNAAEK
+286 
-292 RAAEKRAEELEQM
+292 EELRKQIEKELREQLK
-305 RKEIREAEK
+305 KEQEEKKAAEK

-323 EEEEKKKKEQQT
+323 EEEEEKKKQTT
-335 PPPVPSTPP
+335 PPTP
-344 TPPAPPAG
+344 TPPAPG
-352 SGSGSGTPGT
+352 SGGS
-362 GNTGGTTGGSTTTP
+362 TGGTQNPPVTPGDSTGGNVTTP
-376 QTQTPQTPA
+376 
-385 SNPPAGS
+385 PPATTG
-392 GSGTGNTNGGNH
+392 GTNAN

>member
-1 MNNGNKKKMI
+1 MLENISKVMNNGNKKKMI

-18 VLALVLCIGAIC
+18 VLALVLCIGAIF

-129 TSIMIDKA
+129 TSIMIDKT
-137 AGDESTQED
+137 AGDDSTQED

-153 QKQLQELTAP
+153 KKQLQELTAP
-163 VIRKAPRVQRRPRL
+163 VIRKAPRVNRRPRL

-187 ETAKKNAQRI
+187 ETAKK
-197 RSITSIM
+197 
-204 IDKAAGDESTQ
+204 KAQ
-215 EDKKK
+215 ED
-220 EEESQKQLQELTAPV
+220 
-235 IRKAPKVNRRPRLN
+235 
-249 IPNIP
+249 
-254 PDPVEKATRRAQE
+254 
-267 EAAAKEANREAE
+267 AAAKEAIREAE
-279 KKKKAAE
+279 KKKAEAA
-286 KNAAEK
+286 KKAAEK
-292 RAAEKRAEELEQM
+292 RAAEKRKEELEQM

-314 KAEEDRKKK
+314 KAEEEKKKK

-335 PPPVPSTPP
+335 PPPVPSTPQ
-344 TPPAPPAG
+344 TPSAPPAG
-352 SGSGSGTPGT
+352 GSGSGTPGT
-362 GNTGGTTGGSTTTP
+362 GNTGSTTGGSTTS
-376 QTQTPQTPA
+376 Q
-385 SNPPAGS
+385 
-392 GSGTGNTNGGNH
+392 SGTGSQSGNQNGTGTTTSTGNSGSTGNGNQNGGGANGAH

>member
-18 VLALVLCIGAIC
+18 VLALVLCIGAIF

-187 ETAKKNAQRI
+187 ETAKK
-197 RSITSIM
+197 
-204 IDKAAGDESTQ
+204 KAQ
-215 EDKKK
+215 ED
-220 EEESQKQLQELTAPV
+220 
-235 IRKAPKVNRRPRLN
+235 
-249 IPNIP
+249 
-254 PDPVEKATRRAQE
+254 
-267 EAAAKEANREAE
+267 AAAKEAIREAE
-279 KKKKAAE
+279 KKKAEAE
-286 KNAAEK
+286 KKAAEK
-292 RAAEKRAEELEQM
+292 RAAEKRKEELEQM

-314 KAEEDRKKK
+314 KAAEKKAEEEKKKK
-323 EEEEKKKKEQQT
+323 EEEEKKKKQET
-335 PPPVPSTPP
+335 PPPTPHTPP
-344 TPPAPPAG
+344 TPPAPPTPNPQVPTPGATG
-352 SGSGSGTPGT
+352 NSGGGGNTSGST
-362 GNTGGTTGGSTTTP
+362 TGGTVSGANGGGTGTTP
-376 QTQTPQTPA
+376 
-385 SNPPAGS
+385 PPAN
-392 GSGTGNTNGGNH
+392 GNENK